1 MLILDQLDNPGTT
14 IQGNKWQFFTDDVM
28 GGRSSGVTAIEE
40 YKGKKCYRITGNVT
54 TENNGGF
61 IQKRVKIEPPL
72 SSYDYSGIFKCF
84 WK

>member
-40 YKGKKCYRITGNVT
+40 YKGKKCYPSL
-54 TENNGGF
+54 EM
-61 IQKRVKIEPPL
+61 
-72 SSYDYSGIFKCF
+72 
-84 WK
+84 